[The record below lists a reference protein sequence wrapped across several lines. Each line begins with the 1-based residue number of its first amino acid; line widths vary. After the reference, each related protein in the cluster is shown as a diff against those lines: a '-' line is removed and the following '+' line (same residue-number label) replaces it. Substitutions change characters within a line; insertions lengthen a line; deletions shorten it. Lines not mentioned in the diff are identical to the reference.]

1 MKGKV
6 SVNDVFNLF
15 VEMRH
20 IAKVLG
26 PDKAYG
32 RVRRTVKKVVKRE
45 IQSNPAPVKRRA

>member
-1 MKGKV
+1 MKGKA
-6 SVNDVFNLF
+6 SVNDVLNLF

-32 RVRRTVKKVVKRE
+32 RVRRTVKKVDRRE
-45 IQSNPAPVKRRA
+45 VRSDRARALRRA